1 MAHSTK
7 KDLAYDYIKRRIF
20 EKSLLP
26 GQRITASQVAEEIGT
41 SVLPVREALLTL
53 EAERLV
59 TITPYVGAVVAWV
72 APNEIAEIISV
83 LAVLEGYASGEAA
96 AHASTFVNQLPGIND
111 RLRSALR
118 QEMWGWFIELN
129 RDFHFTIYEAS
140 GNGQLVENIRVFWG
154 QLDTM
159 LAATSFHLIPNR
171 AEQDV
176 TDHAELMRLLSV
188 ERPDALEIE
197 MAARRHRMRTATFLR
212 RQSVGVPVEDGVG
225 EA

>member
-26 GQRITASQVAEEIGT
+26 GQRITASQVADEIGT
-41 SVLPVREALLTL
+41 SVLPVREALLSL

-96 AHASTFVNQLPGIND
+96 ANATAFVNKLPGIND

-140 GNGQLVENIRVFWG
+140 GNGQLVENIRVFWS

-176 TDHAELMRLLSV
+176 ADHEELVRLLSLESSDPLEV
-188 ERPDALEIE
+188 E
-197 MAARRHRMRTATFLR
+197 MTARMHRMRTATFLR
-212 RQSVGVPVEDGVG
+212 RQTVGQQAPDLVTRP
-225 EA
+225 

>member
-1 MAHSTK
+1 MTHFTK
-7 KDLAYDYIKRRIF
+7 KELAYDYIKRRIF
-20 EKSLLP
+20 EKALLP

-41 SVLPVREALLTL
+41 SVLPVREALLSL

-72 APNEIAEIISV
+72 APNEIAEIISM

-96 AHASTFVNQLPGIND
+96 VRASEFVSKLPGINE

-129 RDFHFTIYEAS
+129 RDFHFTIYEAC
-140 GNGQLVENIRVFWG
+140 GNGQLVEQIRVLWS
-154 QLDTM
+154 QLDAL

-171 AEQDV
+171 AEQDAA
-176 TDHAELMRLLSV
+176 DHDELIRLLSGGK
-188 ERPDALEIE
+188 PDQLAVE

-212 RQSVGVPVEDGVG
+212 RQSVGQEEGELGVG
-225 EA
+225 